1 MYRIENDKR
10 KIQSAKLI
18 CKGLEALMQI
28 QDYNNITVTQIV
40 NASGVGRATFY
51 RLFDDKSDVV
61 LYQMELVFTELIQRM
76 GPNTDSDVVVR
87 SLFDIWLSQKDLFLS
102 LIKANLYEEFQTRLS
117 FIVGE
122 KLRFIKEG
130 VDLDDRNWQYFIH
143 IRAAMLFTALRVA
156 ITQFSE
162 DDAITISNTLNNL
175 FGKQP
180 AIFKS

>member
-1 MYRIENDKR
+1 MYHIGNDKR

-18 CKGLEALMQI
+18 CKGMEQLMTT
-28 QDYNNITVTQIV
+28 QDYHAISVTQII

-61 LYQMELVFTELIQRM
+61 LYQMESVFDEIIQRM
-76 GPNTDSDVVVR
+76 RPHTDSSVAII

-102 LIKANLYEEFQTRLS
+102 LLKANLYGEFQTRLS
-117 FIVGE
+117 FIIGE
-122 KLRFIKEG
+122 KLKFIKEYLG
-130 VDLDDRNWQYFIH
+130 LDERHWQYFIH
-143 IRAAMLFTALRVA
+143 VRAAMLFTALQVA

-162 DDAITISNTLNNL
+162 DNSQDIYCTLSAL

-180 AIFKS
+180 VIFKS